1 MPLRETGKTCWPFL
15 PNNEPTWTQPE
26 QVTSPHMATQE
37 VETTQNC
44 IQQPHTWEAHAVQN
58 GLRLL
63 LLVFG
68 FVELFVSP
76 GCKTSLATNQSCHL
90 ESCPFCPGCLNSSL
104 KFVVGREQG
113 QTKSQTMCCQL
124 LGAQP
129 AQLSLLSRGMVEYR
143 GSRAC
148 HRLKLLRLTRQ
159 NLKTPADNK
168 CTERFRLCSLLCRVC
183 CFTSRRDSPTAALN
197 IWGLMNTPWL
207 LLNLCLLLPQPLTL
221 F

>member
-1 MPLRETGKTCWPFL
+1 MPLREAGKTCWPFL

-26 QVTSPHMATQE
+26 QVTSPHMATQTQE

-129 AQLSLLSRGMVEYR
+129 AQLSLLSTGNGGVQ
-143 GSRAC
+143 
-148 HRLKLLRLTRQ
+148 RLKGLSQIEAAQTYKTEFKNPSRQ
-159 NLKTPADNK
+159 
-168 CTERFRLCSLLCRVC
+168 
-183 CFTSRRDSPTAALN
+183 
-197 IWGLMNTPWL
+197 
-207 LLNLCLLLPQPLTL
+207 
-221 F
+221 